1 MRKAYAI
8 LIVALVTLA
17 ASTVASAREKT
28 TFTALLTAAAETPP
42 GCPQGV
48 ASGAEGFARIKV
60 DAETGEIKYHVFAT
74 NLPGTIEGS
83 PGAHIHVGRAGQ
95 AGDVVLGLELTGR
108 ESGLVA
114 SGKATNP
121 ALAAAI
127 LADPS
132 NYYVNV
138 HTTTC
143 PGGAI
148 RGQLG

>member
-8 LIVALVTLA
+8 FIVALVALT

-28 TFTALLTAAAETPP
+28 TFTALLTAAEEIP

-48 ASGAEGFARIKV
+48 ASGAEGLARIKV

-74 NLPGTIEGS
+74 NLPGTIAGA
-83 PGAHIHVGRAGQ
+83 PGAHIHVVQEGGI
-95 AGDVVLGLELTGR
+95 GPVVLGLELTGH

-114 SGKATNP
+114 SGKATDP
-121 ALAAAI
+121 VLAAAI

-148 RGQLG
+148 RGQLA